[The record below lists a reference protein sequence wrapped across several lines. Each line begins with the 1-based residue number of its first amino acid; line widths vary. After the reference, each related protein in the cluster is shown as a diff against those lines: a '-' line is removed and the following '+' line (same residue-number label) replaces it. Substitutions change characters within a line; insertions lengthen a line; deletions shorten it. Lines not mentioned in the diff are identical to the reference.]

1 MSISA
6 CIYTCIY
13 MFMYINI
20 HIRNL
25 LVPTFVLEL
34 SFHLT
39 SDSLFSIYIRC
50 ILEAVIQIVKP
61 YAQKKKNADFSFTKV
76 EFCGSFA
83 S

>member
-1 MSISA
+1 
-6 CIYTCIY
+6 
-13 MFMYINI
+13 MYVNI

-25 LVPTFVLEL
+25 RIPIFVLEL

-39 SDSLFSIYIRC
+39 SDSLFSSYIGC

-61 YAQKKKNADFSFTKV
+61 YAQKKKNADFSFTNV
-76 EFCGSFA
+76 ELCGSFA